1 MSFAL
6 HYAGA
11 LLVVALCLFGLHA
24 AMGAV
29 LRRRRTPGNRRFIVV
44 LESTMLAQHTGLLL
58 IKAGSRYVVLG
69 AGSGGVRA
77 LFEPDADDVA
87 RWLSDQ
93 K

>member
-24 AMGAV
+24 AMSRLV
-29 LRRRRTPGNRRFIVV
+29 RRRRAPGNRRFIAV
-44 LESTMLAQHTGLLL
+44 LESTLLAEHAGLHL
-58 IKAGSRYVVLG
+58 IKAGTRYVVVA

-77 LFEPDADDVA
+77 LFEPDAADVA
-87 RWLSDQ
+87 RWLDGQ